1 MDLAP
6 RLASRDD
13 DDWPAAEYGE
23 PVTYTV
29 VQTGLPRLLLTPEE
43 AAHALGIG
51 RTKLYQLLA
60 DGFLPSVRIG
70 GSRRISTAA
79 LDQFVRELEPATGWR
94 RAG

>member
-1 MDLAP
+1 MAWTAGNRAHTKEQDSPAGGPGQP
-6 RLASRDD
+6 RD
-13 DDWPAAEYGE
+13 P
-23 PVTYTV
+23 
-29 VQTGLPRLLLTPEE
+29 GLPRLLLTPEE

-79 LDQFVRELEPATGWR
+79 LDQFVRGLEPATVGGGLAR
-94 RAG
+94 P